1 MSVVAQEI
9 SSRGISDDYVRKD
22 IEQIRRLG
30 AGPEIFAALERM
42 IPIASLTV
50 VTEARRVGQTRC

>member
-30 AGPEIFAALERM
+30 AGPEIIAALERM